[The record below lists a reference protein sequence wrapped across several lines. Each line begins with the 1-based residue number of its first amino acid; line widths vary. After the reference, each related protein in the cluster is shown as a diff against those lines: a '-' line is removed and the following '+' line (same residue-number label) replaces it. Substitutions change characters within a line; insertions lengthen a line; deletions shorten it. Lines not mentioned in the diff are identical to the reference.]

1 MNELSTKT
9 VKELR
14 DVAKGLNI
22 KGRWDMN
29 KHELIEAINK
39 VADLSDKNVTYE
51 TNNNIKE
58 EIPNQSEGSQ
68 KVTKTTIDYLNEIE
82 VGTLVAFK
90 RNKNKDIAM
99 SGKFVKFDDDKVVVE
114 SKQGTLFKLNK
125 DCIIWVK
132 TGLRWPKWV
141 FTLFNKQK
149 QEVDDDAIS

>member
-22 KGRWDMN
+22 KGRWDMT
-29 KHELIEAINK
+29 KQELIEAINK

-68 KVTKTTIDYLNEIE
+68 KVTKTTIDYLNEI
-82 VGTLVAFK
+82 VKIVLNVIS
-90 RNKNKDIAM
+90 N
-99 SGKFVKFDDDKVVVE
+99 FVSSHF
-114 SKQGTLFKLNK
+114 GN
-125 DCIIWVK
+125 
-132 TGLRWPKWV
+132 
-141 FTLFNKQK
+141 
-149 QEVDDDAIS
+149 

>member
-29 KHELIEAINK
+29 KQELIEAINK

-58 EIPNQSEGSQ
+58 EILNQSEGSQ

-99 SGKFVKFDDDKVVVE
+99 SGKFVEFDDDKVVVE